1 MTEDESVTALIFFY
15 LIIII
20 IIIFDKI
27 LLIKLSKLLI
37 LLTELL
43 LLFHCPCLEVFCI
56 LNIKPHFNKLA
67 QAVKMFYK
75 SGQDNHRQ
83 KVAKVHTIAPE
94 MAKLPAARLHVF
106 SLG

>member
-20 IIIFDKI
+20 IFDKI
-27 LLIKLSKLLI
+27 LLIKLSKLSI

-43 LLFHCPCLEVFCI
+43 LLFHCPCLEVLCI

-75 SGQDNHRQ
+75 SEQDNHRQ
-83 KVAKVHTIAPE
+83 KVAKVHIC
-94 MAKLPAARLHVF
+94 VVYV
-106 SLG
+106 

>member
-1 MTEDESVTALIFFY
+1 MTEDEPVTALIFFY

-20 IIIFDKI
+20 IFDKI
-27 LLIKLSKLLI
+27 LLKLSKLLI
-37 LLTELL
+37 LITELL
-43 LLFHCPCLEVFCI
+43 LLFHCPCLEVLCI

-83 KVAKVHTIAPE
+83 KVAKVHIC
-94 MAKLPAARLHVF
+94 VVYV
-106 SLG
+106 

>member
-1 MTEDESVTALIFFY
+1 MTEDESVTALIFLY

-43 LLFHCPCLEVFCI
+43 LLFHRPCLEVLCI
-56 LNIKPHFNKLA
+56 LNIKPHFKKLA
-67 QAVKMFYK
+67 QAVKVFYK

-83 KVAKVHTIAPE
+83 KVAKVHIC
-94 MAKLPAARLHVF
+94 VVYV
-106 SLG
+106 

>member
-20 IIIFDKI
+20 IFDKI
-27 LLIKLSKLLI
+27 LLIKLSKLSI

-43 LLFHCPCLEVFCI
+43 LLFHCPCLEVLCI

-83 KVAKVHTIAPE
+83 KVVKVHIC
-94 MAKLPAARLHVF
+94 VVYV
-106 SLG
+106 

>member
-15 LIIII
+15 LIII

-56 LNIKPHFNKLA
+56 LNVKAHFNKLA

-83 KVAKVHTIAPE
+83 KVAKVHTIARE

>member
-20 IIIFDKI
+20 IFDKI
-27 LLIKLSKLLI
+27 LLKLSKLLI
-37 LLTELL
+37 LITELL
-43 LLFHCPCLEVFCI
+43 LLFHCPSLEVLCI

-83 KVAKVHTIAPE
+83 KVAKVHIC
-94 MAKLPAARLHVF
+94 VVYV
-106 SLG
+106 

>member
-20 IIIFDKI
+20 IFDKI
-27 LLIKLSKLLI
+27 LLIKLSKLSI

-43 LLFHCPCLEVFCI
+43 LLFHCPCLEVLCI

-83 KVAKVHTIAPE
+83 KVAKVYIC
-94 MAKLPAARLHVF
+94 VVYV
-106 SLG
+106 

>member
-20 IIIFDKI
+20 IFDKI
-27 LLIKLSKLLI
+27 LLKLSKLLI
-37 LLTELL
+37 LITELL
-43 LLFHCPCLEVFCI
+43 LLFHCPCLEVLCI

-75 SGQDNHRQ
+75 R
-83 KVAKVHTIAPE
+83 
-94 MAKLPAARLHVF
+94 
-106 SLG
+106 

>member
-20 IIIFDKI
+20 IFDKI
-27 LLIKLSKLLI
+27 LLKLSKLLI
-37 LLTELL
+37 LITELL
-43 LLFHCPCLEVFCI
+43 LLFHCPCLEVLCI

-83 KVAKVHTIAPE
+83 KVAKVHIC
-94 MAKLPAARLHVF
+94 VVYV
-106 SLG
+106 

>member
-20 IIIFDKI
+20 IFDKI
-27 LLIKLSKLLI
+27 LLKLSKLLI
-37 LLTELL
+37 LITELL
-43 LLFHCPCLEVFCI
+43 LLFHCPCLEVLCI
-56 LNIKPHFNKLA
+56 LNIKPHFHKLA

-83 KVAKVHTIAPE
+83 KVAKVHICV
-94 MAKLPAARLHVF
+94 VF
-106 SLG
+106 V

>member
-1 MTEDESVTALIFFY
+1 MTEDESVTTLIFFY
-15 LIIII
+15 LII

-27 LLIKLSKLLI
+27 LLIKLTKLLI
-37 LLTELL
+37 LITELL
-43 LLFHCPCLEVFCI
+43 LLFHCPCLEVLCI

-83 KVAKVHTIAPE
+83 KVATVHIC
-94 MAKLPAARLHVF
+94 VVYV
-106 SLG
+106 

>member
-15 LIIII
+15 LIII

-43 LLFHCPCLEVFCI
+43 LLFHRPCLEVLCI
-56 LNIKPHFNKLA
+56 LNIKPHFKKLA
-67 QAVKMFYK
+67 QAVKVFYK

-83 KVAKVHTIAPE
+83 KVAKVHIC
-94 MAKLPAARLHVF
+94 VVYV
-106 SLG
+106 

>member
-15 LIIII
+15 LIII

-83 KVAKVHTIAPE
+83 KVAKVLTIAPE

>member
-43 LLFHCPCLEVFCI
+43 LLFHCPCLEVLCI

-83 KVAKVHTIAPE
+83 KVAKVHIC
-94 MAKLPAARLHVF
+94 VVYV
-106 SLG
+106 

>member
-20 IIIFDKI
+20 IFDKI
-27 LLIKLSKLLI
+27 LLIKLSKLSI

-43 LLFHCPCLEVFCI
+43 LLFHCPCLEVLCI

-75 SGQDNHRQ
+75 SGQHNHRQ
-83 KVAKVHTIAPE
+83 KVAKVHIC
-94 MAKLPAARLHVF
+94 VVYV
-106 SLG
+106 

>member
-20 IIIFDKI
+20 IFDKI
-27 LLIKLSKLLI
+27 LLKLSKLLI
-37 LLTELL
+37 LITELL
-43 LLFHCPCLEVFCI
+43 LLFHCPCLEVLCI

-83 KVAKVHTIAPE
+83 KVAKVYIC
-94 MAKLPAARLHVF
+94 VVYV
-106 SLG
+106 